1 MKRQSVLPFVLAGLA
16 LILFAVVLGLSGG
29 TVLYEAS
36 DDAYSPSHKDVSAV
50 SVMTT
55 EEAETISPLMMEI
68 MKQSLKTALE
78 IDAKDFEYSERELK
92 DLENIVNRLKTNNG
106 KIKLGNTEINDFRIS
121 SEELSIA
128 LEVLNS
134 DVARI
139 EEIRQNIREGT
150 VSPSDLSSLYAEIQ
164 QLSKEISLTADTYS
178 ETAET
183 MIEIVQNQNLDTSS
197 LEESINVVKK
207 FAESSLSS
215 VGSMRP
221 GTSDLKI
228 LFTLSG
234 DTFTYGDTLVIEGT
248 SRLSGLHEIYLDTR
262 VWSSVNLPEAGSFS
276 KSFKITN
283 VSKGSHTISILSQG
297 HNSKQ
302 DTIRVIT
309 TNTTIFID
317 SAKVSGNSVEITGG
331 LKTVH
336 DVWVSGAKIDV
347 YADGVGLLGTSTT
360 NSNGVFSVNAELE
373 KGEYQV
379 YAEFSDTSF
388 PLEESVS
395 EPITVKVSSS
405 FLLPILGVA
414 VLGVAA
420 FIGVRIFRKRKIS
433 SIPEAVRFDVNV
445 VRAVTPSPAKG
456 IVKAIR
462 KIISGHAKI
471 EDSDKLRVIYR
482 ETISQIASYEKIR
495 DIEVKTPREILSEI
509 SMQTSRISSF
519 MTEYEYLHYADVTVS
534 ETDLE
539 KMKNLAA
546 EILESY
552 HEENN

>member
-128 LEVLNS
+128 LEILNS

-139 EEIRQNIREGT
+139 EEMRQNIREGT
-150 VSPSDLSSLYAEIQ
+150 LSSSDLSSLYAEIQ
-164 QLSKEISLTADTYS
+164 QLSKEISMTADTYS

-183 MIEIVQNQNLDTSS
+183 MIEVAQIQNLDTSS

-360 NSNGVFSVNAELE
+360 NSNGVFSVQTELE

-414 VLGVAA
+414 VLGLAA
-420 FIGVRIFRKRKIS
+420 FIGVKIFRKRKTS
-433 SIPEAVRFDVNV
+433 AIPEAVGFDIDV
-445 VRAVTPSPAKG
+445 VRAITPSPAKG

-495 DIEVKTPREILSEI
+495 DIEVKTPREILYELSL
-509 SMQTSRISSF
+509 QTSRISSF

>member
-183 MIEIVQNQNLDTSS
+183 MIEIAQNQNLDTSS

-336 DVWVSGAKIDV
+336 DVWVSGAKVDV

-360 NSNGVFSVNAELE
+360 NSNGVFSVQTELE
-373 KGEYQV
+373 DGEYQV

-433 SIPEAVRFDVNV
+433 SIPEAVGFDVNV

>member
-183 MIEIVQNQNLDTSS
+183 MIEVAQNQNLDTSS

-283 VSKGSHTISILSQG
+283 VSKGLHTISILSQG

-360 NSNGVFSVNAELE
+360 NSNGVFSVQTELE
-373 KGEYQV
+373 DGEYQV

-433 SIPEAVRFDVNV
+433 SIPEAVGFDVNV

>member
-128 LEVLNS
+128 LEILNS

-164 QLSKEISLTADTYS
+164 QLSKEISMAADTYS

-183 MIEIVQNQNLDTSS
+183 MIEVAQIQNLDTSS
-197 LEESINVVKK
+197 LKQSIDVVKK

-228 LFTLSG
+228 LFTLSD
-234 DTFTYGDTLVIEGT
+234 DTFAYGDTLVIEGT
-248 SRLSGLHEIYLDTR
+248 SLLSGLHEIYLDTR

-283 VSKGSHTISILSQG
+283 VSKGPHVISILNQG
-297 HNSKQ
+297 HTSKQ
-302 DTIRVIT
+302 DTIDVIT

-336 DVWVSGAKIDV
+336 DVWVSGAKVDV

-414 VLGVAA
+414 VLGLAA
-420 FIGVRIFRKRKIS
+420 FIGVKIFRKRKTS
-433 SIPEAVRFDVNV
+433 AIPEAVGFDIDV
-445 VRAVTPSPAKG
+445 VRAITPSPAKG

-495 DIEVKTPREILSEI
+495 DIEVKTPREILYELSL
-509 SMQTSRISSF
+509 QTSRISSF

>member
-128 LEVLNS
+128 LEILNS

-150 VSPSDLSSLYAEIQ
+150 LSSSDLSSLYAEIQ
-164 QLSKEISLTADTYS
+164 QLSKEISMTADTYS

-183 MIEIVQNQNLDTSS
+183 MIEVAQNQNLDTSS

-360 NSNGVFSVNAELE
+360 NSNGVFSVQTELE
-373 KGEYQV
+373 DGEYQV
-379 YAEFSDTSF
+379 YAEFSDISL

-433 SIPEAVRFDVNV
+433 SIPEAVGFDVNV

>member
-164 QLSKEISLTADTYS
+164 QLSKEISMTADTYS

-183 MIEIVQNQNLDTSS
+183 MIEVAQNQNLDTSS

-336 DVWVSGAKIDV
+336 DVWVSGAKVDV

-360 NSNGVFSVNAELE
+360 NSNGVFSVQTELE
-373 KGEYQV
+373 DGEYQV
-379 YAEFSDTSF
+379 YAEFSDISL

-433 SIPEAVRFDVNV
+433 SIPEAVGFDVNV

-552 HEENN
+552 HEENS

>member
-1 MKRQSVLPFVLAGLA
+1 MKRPPVLPFVLAGLA

-128 LEVLNS
+128 LEILNS

-150 VSPSDLSSLYAEIQ
+150 LSSSDLSSLYAEIQ
-164 QLSKEISLTADTYS
+164 QLSKEISMTADTYS

-183 MIEIVQNQNLDTSS
+183 MIEVAQNQNLDTSS

-336 DVWVSGAKIDV
+336 DVWVSGAKVDV

-360 NSNGVFSVNAELE
+360 NSNGVFSVQTELE
-373 KGEYQV
+373 DGEYQV

-433 SIPEAVRFDVNV
+433 SIPEAVGFDVNV

-482 ETISQIASYEKIR
+482 ETISEIASYEEIK
-495 DIEVKTPREILSEI
+495 DVEVKTPREILSEI

-552 HEENN
+552 HEENS

>member
-1 MKRQSVLPFVLAGLA
+1 MKRPPVLPFVLAGLA

-183 MIEIVQNQNLDTSS
+183 MIEIAQNQNLDTSS
-197 LEESINVVKK
+197 LEQSIDTVKK

-360 NSNGVFSVNAELE
+360 NSNGVFSVQTELE
-373 KGEYQV
+373 DGEYQV
-379 YAEFSDTSF
+379 YAEFSDISL

-433 SIPEAVRFDVNV
+433 SIPEAVGFDVNV

>member
-1 MKRQSVLPFVLAGLA
+1 
-16 LILFAVVLGLSGG
+16 
-29 TVLYEAS
+29 
-36 DDAYSPSHKDVSAV
+36 
-50 SVMTT
+50 
-55 EEAETISPLMMEI
+55 
-68 MKQSLKTALE
+68 
-78 IDAKDFEYSERELK
+78 
-92 DLENIVNRLKTNNG
+92 
-106 KIKLGNTEINDFRIS
+106 
-121 SEELSIA
+121 
-128 LEVLNS
+128 
-134 DVARI
+134 
-139 EEIRQNIREGT
+139 
-150 VSPSDLSSLYAEIQ
+150 
-164 QLSKEISLTADTYS
+164 
-178 ETAET
+178 
-183 MIEIVQNQNLDTSS
+183 MIEVAQNQNLDTSS

-336 DVWVSGAKIDV
+336 DVWVSGAKVDV

-433 SIPEAVRFDVNV
+433 SIPEAVGFDVNV

>member
-1 MKRQSVLPFVLAGLA
+1 
-16 LILFAVVLGLSGG
+16 
-29 TVLYEAS
+29 
-36 DDAYSPSHKDVSAV
+36 
-50 SVMTT
+50 
-55 EEAETISPLMMEI
+55 
-68 MKQSLKTALE
+68 
-78 IDAKDFEYSERELK
+78 
-92 DLENIVNRLKTNNG
+92 
-106 KIKLGNTEINDFRIS
+106 
-121 SEELSIA
+121 
-128 LEVLNS
+128 
-134 DVARI
+134 
-139 EEIRQNIREGT
+139 
-150 VSPSDLSSLYAEIQ
+150 
-164 QLSKEISLTADTYS
+164 
-178 ETAET
+178 
-183 MIEIVQNQNLDTSS
+183 
-197 LEESINVVKK
+197 
-207 FAESSLSS
+207 
-215 VGSMRP
+215 
-221 GTSDLKI
+221 
-228 LFTLSG
+228 
-234 DTFTYGDTLVIEGT
+234 
-248 SRLSGLHEIYLDTR
+248 
-262 VWSSVNLPEAGSFS
+262 
-276 KSFKITN
+276 
-283 VSKGSHTISILSQG
+283 
-297 HNSKQ
+297 
-302 DTIRVIT
+302 
-309 TNTTIFID
+309 
-317 SAKVSGNSVEITGG
+317 VSGNSVEITGG

-336 DVWVSGAKIDV
+336 DVWVSGAKVDV

-379 YAEFSDTSF
+379 YAEFSDISL

-433 SIPEAVRFDVNV
+433 SIPEAVGFDVNV

>member
-1 MKRQSVLPFVLAGLA
+1 MKRPPVLPFVLAGLA

-336 DVWVSGAKIDV
+336 DVWVSGAKVDV

-360 NSNGVFSVNAELE
+360 NSNGVFSVQTELE
-373 KGEYQV
+373 DGEYQV

-433 SIPEAVRFDVNV
+433 SIPEAVGFDVNV

>member
-336 DVWVSGAKIDV
+336 DVWVSGAKVDV

-360 NSNGVFSVNAELE
+360 NSNGVFSVQTELE
-373 KGEYQV
+373 DGEYQV

-433 SIPEAVRFDVNV
+433 SIPEAVGFDVNV

-462 KIISGHAKI
+462 KIISGHVKN

-552 HEENN
+552 HEENS

>member
-1 MKRQSVLPFVLAGLA
+1 MKRPPVLPFVLAGLA

-183 MIEIVQNQNLDTSS
+183 MIEVAQNQNLDTSS

-336 DVWVSGAKIDV
+336 DVWVSGAKVDV

-414 VLGVAA
+414 VLGLAA
-420 FIGVRIFRKRKIS
+420 FIGVKIFRKRKTS
-433 SIPEAVRFDVNV
+433 AIPEAVGFDIDV
-445 VRAVTPSPAKG
+445 VRAITPSPAKG

>member
-336 DVWVSGAKIDV
+336 DVWVSGAKVDV

>member
-336 DVWVSGAKIDV
+336 DVWVSGAKVDV

-360 NSNGVFSVNAELE
+360 NSNGVFSVQTELE
-373 KGEYQV
+373 DGEYQV
-379 YAEFSDTSF
+379 YAEFSDISL

-433 SIPEAVRFDVNV
+433 SIPEAVGFDVNV

-462 KIISGHAKI
+462 KIISGQSKI
-471 EDSDKLRVIYR
+471 EDSDKLRVLYR
-482 ETISQIASYEKIR
+482 ETISEIASYEKIR

>member
-92 DLENIVNRLKTNNG
+92 DLENIVNRLKNNNG

-128 LEVLNS
+128 LEILNS

-183 MIEIVQNQNLDTSS
+183 MIEVAQNQNLDTSS

-221 GTSDLKI
+221 GTSDLKV

-331 LKTVH
+331 LKTAH

-360 NSNGVFSVNAELE
+360 NSNGVFSVQTELE
-373 KGEYQV
+373 DGEYQV

-433 SIPEAVRFDVNV
+433 SIPEAVGFDVNV

>member
-92 DLENIVNRLKTNNG
+92 DLENIVNRLKNNNG

-128 LEVLNS
+128 LEILNS

-331 LKTVH
+331 LKTAH

-433 SIPEAVRFDVNV
+433 SIPEAVGFDVNV

>member
-183 MIEIVQNQNLDTSS
+183 MIEIAQIQNLDTSS

-336 DVWVSGAKIDV
+336 DVWVSGAKVDV

-433 SIPEAVRFDVNV
+433 SIPEAVGFDVNV

-462 KIISGHAKI
+462 KIISGQSKI
-471 EDSDKLRVIYR
+471 EDSDKLRVLYR
-482 ETISQIASYEKIR
+482 ETISEIASYEKIR

>member
-128 LEVLNS
+128 LEILNS

-164 QLSKEISLTADTYS
+164 QLSKEISMAADTYS

-183 MIEIVQNQNLDTSS
+183 MIEVAQIQNLDTSS
-197 LEESINVVKK
+197 LKQSIDVVKK

-228 LFTLSG
+228 LFTLSD
-234 DTFTYGDTLVIEGT
+234 DTFAYGDTLVIEGT

-262 VWSSVNLPEAGSFS
+262 VWGSVNLPESGSFS

-283 VSKGSHTISILSQG
+283 VSKGPHVISILNQG
-297 HNSKQ
+297 HTSKQ
-302 DTIRVIT
+302 DTIDVIT

-336 DVWVSGAKIDV
+336 DVWVSGAKVDV

-420 FIGVRIFRKRKIS
+420 FIGVRIFRKRKTS
-433 SIPEAVRFDVNV
+433 AIPEAVGFDIDV
-445 VRAVTPSPAKG
+445 VRAITPSPAKG

-495 DIEVKTPREILSEI
+495 DIEVKTPREILYELSL
-509 SMQTSRISSF
+509 QTSRISSF

>member
-1 MKRQSVLPFVLAGLA
+1 MKRPPVLPFVLAGLA

-183 MIEIVQNQNLDTSS
+183 MIEIAQNQNLDTSS
-197 LEESINVVKK
+197 LEQSIDTVKK

-221 GTSDLKI
+221 GTSDLTI

-360 NSNGVFSVNAELE
+360 NSNGVFSVQTELE
-373 KGEYQV
+373 DGEYQV
-379 YAEFSDTSF
+379 YAEFSDISL

-433 SIPEAVRFDVNV
+433 SIPEAVGFDVNV

-462 KIISGHAKI
+462 KIISGHTKI

>member
-128 LEVLNS
+128 LEILNS

-150 VSPSDLSSLYAEIQ
+150 LSSSDLSSLYAEIQ
-164 QLSKEISLTADTYS
+164 QLSKEISMTADTYS

-183 MIEIVQNQNLDTSS
+183 MIEVAQNQNLDTSS

-262 VWSSVNLPEAGSFS
+262 VWSSVNLPEASSFS

-360 NSNGVFSVNAELE
+360 NSNGVFSVQTELE
-373 KGEYQV
+373 DGEYQV
-379 YAEFSDTSF
+379 YAEFSDISF

-414 VLGVAA
+414 VLGLAA

-433 SIPEAVRFDVNV
+433 SIPEAVGFDVNV

>member
-336 DVWVSGAKIDV
+336 DVWVSGAKVDV

-360 NSNGVFSVNAELE
+360 NSNGVFSVQTELE
-373 KGEYQV
+373 DGEYQV

-433 SIPEAVRFDVNV
+433 SIPEAVGFDVNV

>member
-336 DVWVSGAKIDV
+336 DVWVSGAKVDV

-414 VLGVAA
+414 VLGLAA
-420 FIGVRIFRKRKIS
+420 FIGVRIFRKRKTS
-433 SIPEAVRFDVNV
+433 AIPEAVGFDIDV
-445 VRAVTPSPAKG
+445 VRAITPSPAKG

>member
-309 TNTTIFID
+309 TNTTILID
-317 SAKVSGNSVEITGG
+317 SAKVSGNSVEITGE

-360 NSNGVFSVNAELE
+360 NSNGVFSVQTELE
-373 KGEYQV
+373 DGEYQV

-433 SIPEAVRFDVNV
+433 SIPEAVGFDVNV

-462 KIISGHAKI
+462 KIISGQSKI
-471 EDSDKLRVIYR
+471 EDSDKLRVLYR

>member
-128 LEVLNS
+128 LEILNS

-164 QLSKEISLTADTYS
+164 QLSKEISIAADTYS

-183 MIEIVQNQNLDTSS
+183 MIEVAQIQNLDTSS
-197 LEESINVVKK
+197 LKQSIDVVKK

-221 GTSDLKI
+221 GTSDLNI
-228 LFTLSG
+228 LFTLSD
-234 DTFTYGDTLVIEGT
+234 DTFAYGDTLVIEGT

-336 DVWVSGAKIDV
+336 DVWVSGAKVDV

-433 SIPEAVRFDVNV
+433 SIPEAVGFDVNV

>member
-150 VSPSDLSSLYAEIQ
+150 LSSSDLSSLYAEIQ
-164 QLSKEISLTADTYS
+164 QLSKEISMTADTYS

-183 MIEIVQNQNLDTSS
+183 MIEVAQNQNLDTSS

-336 DVWVSGAKIDV
+336 DVWVSGAKVDV

-360 NSNGVFSVNAELE
+360 NSNGVFSVQTELE
-373 KGEYQV
+373 DGEYQV
-379 YAEFSDTSF
+379 YAEFSDISL

-433 SIPEAVRFDVNV
+433 SIPEAVGFDVNV

-552 HEENN
+552 HEENS

>member
-1 MKRQSVLPFVLAGLA
+1 
-16 LILFAVVLGLSGG
+16 
-29 TVLYEAS
+29 
-36 DDAYSPSHKDVSAV
+36 
-50 SVMTT
+50 MTT

-128 LEVLNS
+128 LEILNS

-164 QLSKEISLTADTYS
+164 QLSKEISMTADTYS

-183 MIEIVQNQNLDTSS
+183 MIEVAQIQNLDTSS
-197 LEESINVVKK
+197 LKQSIDVVKK

-336 DVWVSGAKIDV
+336 DVWVSGAKVDV

-433 SIPEAVRFDVNV
+433 SIPEAVGFDVNV

>member
-360 NSNGVFSVNAELE
+360 NSNGVFSVQTELE
-373 KGEYQV
+373 DGEYQV

-433 SIPEAVRFDVNV
+433 SIPEAVGFDVNV

>member
-164 QLSKEISLTADTYS
+164 QLSKEISMTADTYS

-183 MIEIVQNQNLDTSS
+183 MIEVAQNQNLDTSS

-336 DVWVSGAKIDV
+336 DVWVSGAKVDV

-360 NSNGVFSVNAELE
+360 NSNGVFSVQTELE
-373 KGEYQV
+373 DGEYQV

-433 SIPEAVRFDVNV
+433 SIPEAVGFDVNV

-552 HEENN
+552 HEENS

>member
-128 LEVLNS
+128 LEILNS

-150 VSPSDLSSLYAEIQ
+150 LSSSDLSSLYAEIQ
-164 QLSKEISLTADTYS
+164 QLSKEISMTADTYS

-336 DVWVSGAKIDV
+336 DVWVSGAKVDV

-360 NSNGVFSVNAELE
+360 NSNGVFSVQTELE
-373 KGEYQV
+373 DGEYQV
-379 YAEFSDTSF
+379 YAEFSDISL

-433 SIPEAVRFDVNV
+433 SIPEAVGFDVNV

-462 KIISGHAKI
+462 KIISGQSKI
-471 EDSDKLRVIYR
+471 EDSDKLRVLYR
-482 ETISQIASYEKIR
+482 ETISEIASYEKIR